1 LLSGD
6 LRDDTKP
13 AFVRVYHQA
22 LAVVC
27 DSLFFAHHGRPS
39 DTVRSVAAA
48 MGTDPRSAGQA
59 LQSLF
64 GQSPNED
71 SSTRIVEDLLDIKV
85 LPEVDAHGK
94 QFTPDRVQERSVTT
108 TMMMMT
114 TMRMMRMMIRI
125 LMRMMMRMMM
135 MMTTTTMTTMT
146 TTTTATQVIYILVLF
161 TFPWTLQ
168 AIQVQQLL
176 NTRQAAG
183 HAG

>member
-1 LLSGD
+1 
-6 LRDDTKP
+6 
-13 AFVRVYHQA
+13 
-22 LAVVC
+22 
-27 DSLFFAHHGRPS
+27 
-39 DTVRSVAAA
+39 VAAA

-71 SSTRIVEDLLDIKV
+71 SNTRIVEDLLDIKV

-114 TMRMMRMMIRI
+114 TTMMMRMMIRI
-125 LMRMMMRMMM
+125 MMRMMMRMMM
-135 MMTTTTMTTMT
+135 RIMMMMKMMTMTTMT
-146 TTTTATQVIYILVLF
+146 MTTTATQVIYILVHF
-161 TFPWTLQ
+161 TFPWTSQ
-168 AIQVQQLL
+168 TIQVQQLL